1 VEAGPSGCAA
11 GARTPPRRPARA
23 RRRRSEIASA
33 GGFGGEQLAAVQR
46 RERRHSNLAR
56 LCDAFDDA
64 LHLIA
69 NAAEGRLAGFL
80 ANLNFALPD
89 RIAPAKA
96 GDDAHEFARMLRTHD
111 DVAAS
116 ESSFT
121 LLERTRVLTLP
132 KALGRVPL

>member
-1 VEAGPSGCAA
+1 
-11 GARTPPRRPARA
+11 
-23 RRRRSEIASA
+23 
-33 GGFGGEQLAAVQR
+33 
-46 RERRHSNLAR
+46 
-56 LCDAFDDA
+56 
-64 LHLIA
+64 

-132 KALGRVPL
+132 KALGRVPLAWGEGEQVVRPSRRTRMALRHLYDFLRGWSGR